1 MVLDAC
7 INQSPSKR
15 VLVVEDEPAVMR
27 FVVIQL
33 NSLGYETKTASTLK
47 EALAR
52 LDQERFDLLFTDI
65 ALPKGEGGL
74 ELAEWVQATQPSM
87 PVLLTSGYPPQSVAL
102 RGAAGPLPLL
112 RKPYKRTELK
122 TALAQTLA
130 HRA

>member
-74 ELAEWVQATQPSM
+74 ELAEWVQATQPRCLI
-87 PVLLTSGYPPQSVAL
+87 PGCGGTVDHDAAREALWARFFTEAPARQRQSFARSSYIKSV
-102 RGAAGPLPLL
+102 
-112 RKPYKRTELK
+112 
-122 TALAQTLA
+122 
-130 HRA
+130 